1 MMVDSPSNMEQIP
14 AKILM
19 VVPEF
24 SASTWPGVWRS
35 PPSMVQMP
43 SFSDVPAPM
52 ALHAARVALV
62 SADSRALDTLE
73 VPSAI
78 DARKNARWVWLLDGG
93 GETLPSSLPPLKAIE
108 VIPRTS
114 SW

>member
-35 PPSMVQMP
+35 PPLMVQTP
-43 SFSDVPAPM
+43 SCSDVSAPM

-62 SADSRALDTLE
+62 SADSRALDTLD
-73 VPSAI
+73 VPSAM